1 MGSAIKWSV
10 PVRVEVG
17 DDGQLRV
24 ALPAKAAQGL
34 AVGAGDVL
42 CFTGLGDGVVEVWPV
57 KQNPYSSLDDE
68 GAADDAMER
77 VGRRRD
83 GGDEKS

>member
-10 PVRVEVG
+10 PVRVEAG
-17 DDGQLRV
+17 EDGGLRV
-24 ALPAKAAQGL
+24 ALPAKAARGL
-34 AVGAGDVL
+34 AVGEGDVL

-68 GAADDAMER
+68 GAGDEVMDR
-77 VGRRRD
+77 VGRDRD
-83 GGDEKS
+83 E